1 MKMDKSNLW
10 DYIVSNGIATEKEL
24 ILITGINGY
33 NVETL
38 NDVIF
43 QRTGYRTV
51 EQIKELEN

>member
-1 MKMDKSNLW
+1 MDKSNLW